1 MQIEFELQ
9 PLFTFSILPLLIM
22 FIIFGGMTIF
32 IVIKLL
38 KNKKETSKITISP
51 KNVNL
56 IKNNFLNKINELEE
70 KFDNNLLT
78 SRKAYQELS
87 ILIRLFVYEITG
99 LEVQKCTL
107 LEIEKLNIPI
117 LTELIKEY
125 YDPEFSKLS
134 RGNIKNSINKT
145 KGVVLKWN

>member
-38 KNKKETSKITISP
+38 KSKKKSCKITISP

-78 SRKAYQELS
+78 SRKTYQELS
-87 ILIRLFVYEITG
+87 VLIRLFVYEITG

-107 LEIEKLNIPI
+107 LEIEKLNIPV

-125 YDPEFSKLS
+125 YEPEFSKLS